1 LQLLQLLV
9 VGFNGFNLLLL
20 LTAFSF
26 CSTPTLGSGEQ
37 NPMITAS
44 HSQLMAQYNAWM
56 NSRMYALCA
65 TLPDA
70 ELHKDRGAFFGS
82 IYATLN
88 HIVYGDL
95 AFLSR
100 FTGNPST
107 VPEPGADLFGA
118 FSLLRTERA
127 ALDQR
132 ILVWSESLS
141 PAWLAESLTYVSKI
155 DGKTRTV
162 PKWVLVTHMFNH
174 QTHHRGQVTT
184 LLSQMGLD
192 MGTTDIPFMPQFHAQ
207 A

>member
-1 LQLLQLLV
+1 
-9 VGFNGFNLLLL
+9 
-20 LTAFSF
+20 
-26 CSTPTLGSGEQ
+26 
-37 NPMITAS
+37 MITAS
-44 HSQLMAQYNAWM
+44 HTQLMAQYNEWM

-65 TLPDA
+65 SLPDA
-70 ELHKDRGAFFGS
+70 ELRKDRGAFFKS

-88 HIVYGDL
+88 HIAYGDL

-100 FTGNPST
+100 FTGNPSV
-107 VPEPGADLFGA
+107 VPEPGADLFGE
-118 FSLLRTERA
+118 FGLLRTERA
-127 ALDQR
+127 ALDRR

-141 PAWLAESLTYVSKI
+141 PSWLAELLTYESKI

-192 MGTTDIPFMPQFHAQ
+192 VGATDIPFMAQFHAET
-207 A
+207 

>member
-1 LQLLQLLV
+1 MM
-9 VGFNGFNLLLL
+9 
-20 LTAFSF
+20 A
-26 CSTPTLGSGEQ
+26 
-37 NPMITAS
+37 MITAS
-44 HSQLMAQYNAWM
+44 HGQLMAQYNEWM
-56 NSRMYALCA
+56 NSRLYALCA
-65 TLPDA
+65 SLPDA
-70 ELHKDRGAFFGS
+70 ELRKDRGAFFKS

-88 HIVYGDL
+88 HIAYGDL

-100 FTGNPST
+100 FTGDPSV
-107 VPEPGADLFGA
+107 VPDPGADLFGTFGA
-118 FSLLRTERA
+118 LRAERA

-132 ILVWSESLS
+132 ILAWSASLS
-141 PAWLAESLTYVSKI
+141 PAWLAEPLTYRSKI

-192 MGTTDIPFMPQFHAQ
+192 VGPTDIPFMSQFPAQ

>member
-1 LQLLQLLV
+1 
-9 VGFNGFNLLLL
+9 
-20 LTAFSF
+20 
-26 CSTPTLGSGEQ
+26 
-37 NPMITAS
+37 MITAS
-44 HSQLMAQYNAWM
+44 HSQLMAQYNGWM
-56 NSRMYALCA
+56 NSRIYALCA
-65 TLPDA
+65 SLPDT
-70 ELHKDRGAFFGS
+70 ELHKDRGAFFKS

-88 HIVYGDL
+88 HIMYGDL

-100 FTGNPST
+100 FTGNPNI
-107 VPEPGADLFGA
+107 VPEPGTDLFGT

-132 ILVWSESLS
+132 ILVWSASLS
-141 PAWLAESLTYVSKI
+141 QAWLAESLTYKSKI

-184 LLSQMGLD
+184 LLSQMDLD
-192 MGTTDIPFMPQFHAQ
+192 IGATDIPFMTQFNAQ

>member
-1 LQLLQLLV
+1 MQ
-9 VGFNGFNLLLL
+9 
-20 LTAFSF
+20 
-26 CSTPTLGSGEQ
+26 EHH
-37 NPMITAS
+37 PMITAS
-44 HSQLMAQYNAWM
+44 HSHLMAQYNEWM
-56 NSRMYALCA
+56 NSRLYALCA
-65 TLPDA
+65 SLPDA
-70 ELHKDRGAFFGS
+70 ELHKDRGAFFKS

-100 FTGNPST
+100 FTGNPSI
-107 VPEPGADLFGA
+107 VPEPGADLFGS
-118 FSLLRTERA
+118 FSLLRTERE

-132 ILVWSESLS
+132 LLIWSESLS
-141 PAWLAESLTYVSKI
+141 PAWLAELLTYTSKI

-184 LLSQMGLD
+184 LLSQMNLD
-192 MGTTDIPFMPQFHAQ
+192 IGSTDIPFMSQFHTQ